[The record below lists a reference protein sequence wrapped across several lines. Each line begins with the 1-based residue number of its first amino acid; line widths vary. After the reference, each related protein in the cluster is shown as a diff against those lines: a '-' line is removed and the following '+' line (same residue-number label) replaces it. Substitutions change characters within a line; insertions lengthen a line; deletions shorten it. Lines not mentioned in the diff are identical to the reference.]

1 MDLLVSASLVAA
13 FLAGIAALF
22 APCCITVLLPTY
34 FASIF
39 KEKSKVFFMTFIYF
53 LGLLAVFVPI
63 GLGFTALTQ
72 LFREFHNV
80 IFIGG
85 GIFLL
90 LLGLA
95 LTIGYKFS
103 LPMLVHPELK
113 KHDILSVFGLGIF
126 SAITT
131 TCCAPVLA
139 GVLALSSLSGSYF
152 LGSIYTL
159 TYVLGIVTPLF
170 ILAAFLDKANF
181 TQKFFAFRKPVTFR
195 ILNFKITNTIANL
208 FSGLMFLAIGVVI
221 VYLGLAN
228 QLTMQ
233 NSYQLTTNLLI
244 ADITKRI
251 GQYTKFI
258 PEPIWAIIFLSI
270 FGLIVAFAVKQFITQ
285 SRKLEGGDDHEQL
298 SKTLRHNCH

>member
-1 MDLLVSASLVAA
+1 MDLLVSASLIAA
-13 FLAGIAALF
+13 FLAGVAALF

-39 KEKSKVFFMTFIYF
+39 KEKSKVFFMTFLYF
-53 LGLLAVFVPI
+53 LGLLAVFIPI

-90 LLGLA
+90 ALGIA

-113 KHDILSVFGLGIF
+113 KHDIFGVFGLGIF
-126 SAITT
+126 SAIAT

-139 GVLALSSLSGSYF
+139 GVLALSALPGSYF

-159 TYVLGIVTPLF
+159 TYVLGMVTPLF
-170 ILAAFLDKANF
+170 VLAAFLDKANF
-181 TQKFFAFRKPVTFR
+181 TQKFFAFRKPITYRAFG
-195 ILNFKITNTIANL
+195 FKITNTMANL

-221 VYLGLAN
+221 VYLSLTN

-233 NSYQLTTNLLI
+233 NSYQLSTNLFI
-244 ADITKRI
+244 ADVTKRI
-251 GQYTKFI
+251 SQYTQVL
-258 PEPIWAIIFLSI
+258 PEPVWAIIFLSI
-270 FGLIVAFAVKQFITQ
+270 FGLIAGVAIKQVITQ
-285 SRKLEGGDDHEQL
+285 SRKQESSFVPLSGTTKDEG
-298 SKTLRHNCH
+298 R

>member
-1 MDLLVSASLVAA
+1 MGALAVTNMDLLVSASLVAA

-39 KEKSKVFFMTFIYF
+39 KEKSKVFFMTFVFF

-63 GLGFTALTQ
+63 GLGFIALTQ
-72 LFREFHNV
+72 LFRKFHNV

-90 LLGLA
+90 LLGSA

-126 SAITT
+126 SAIAT

-152 LGSIYTL
+152 LGTIYTL
-159 TYVLGIVTPLF
+159 TYVLGMVTPLF
-170 ILAAFLDKANF
+170 ILAVFLDKANF
-181 TQKFFAFRKPVTFR
+181 TQKFFAFRKSVTFR
-195 ILNFKITNTIANL
+195 IVNFKITNTIANL
-208 FSGLMFLAIGVVI
+208 FSGLMFLAIGVVV
-221 VYLGLAN
+221 VYLGFTN

-233 NSYQLTTNLLI
+233 NSYQLTTNLFI

-251 GQYTKFI
+251 GQYTGI
-258 PEPIWAIIFLSI
+258 LPEPIWGSI
-270 FGLIVAFAVKQFITQ
+270 FVSIFVLIVIFAIKEWKG
-285 SRKLEGGDDHEQL
+285 RG
-298 SKTLRHNCH
+298 

>member
-1 MDLLVSASLVAA
+1 
-13 FLAGIAALF
+13 
-22 APCCITVLLPTY
+22 
-34 FASIF
+34 
-39 KEKSKVFFMTFIYF
+39 MTFIYF

-72 LFREFHNV
+72 LFREFHTV

-90 LLGLA
+90 LLGSA
-95 LTIGYKFS
+95 LTIRYKFS

-126 SAITT
+126 SAIAT

-152 LGSIYTL
+152 LGAIYTL
-159 TYVLGIVTPLF
+159 TYVLGMVTPLF
-170 ILAAFLDKANF
+170 ILAAFLDKTNF
-181 TQKFFAFRKPVTFR
+181 TQKFMGLRKPFTFR
-195 ILNFKITNTIANL
+195 ILNFKITNTVANL

-221 VYLGLAN
+221 VYLGFTN

-233 NSYQLTTNLLI
+233 NSYQLSTNLFI
-244 ADITKRI
+244 AGITKRI
-251 GQYTKFI
+251 GQYTGI
-258 PEPIWAIIFLSI
+258 LPEPVWAIIFLSI
-270 FGLIVAFAVKQFITQ
+270 FGLIVTVAIKQFITQ
-285 SRKLEGGDDHEQL
+285 SRKQEGGGSL
-298 SKTLRHNCH
+298 